1 MNPFQ
6 SSILIFFAI
15 IIYIIAIDRNVEDF
29 IILKLKL
36 MKINVER
43 LIWIIK
49 FHPRNPITNYI
60 QAKKYEK
67 LAKELHNEI
76 IKNDE

>member
-1 MNPFQ
+1 MNSIQ
-6 SSILIFFAI
+6 SSILVFFTI
-15 IIYIIAIDRNVEDF
+15 IVYIVVTDKNVEDY

-36 MKINVER
+36 LKINIER
-43 LIWIIK
+43 IIWMIR
-49 FHPRNPITNYI
+49 FHPKNPITNYI

-76 IKNDE
+76 IKDDD